1 LPPEPAP
8 GYIELNGSKRFSL
21 GREMENRIDTKT
33 SRMLVLFSF
42 AMFVQTTTALSVIGV
57 LPALTAEWGVPPE
70 RGALLVTAFG
80 ATFALSAP
88 VLQMLVGHWVR
99 RTQILIG
106 LSVMTAGAVAFSLA
120 PAYGAL
126 FAARVVMG
134 LGAAL
139 LSPVLLA
146 LATRMVAP
154 RQQGAALAVVSMG
167 ISIATVIGVPMSSWL
182 ASHAGPRA
190 LYGAIAL
197 LLASTAAAIAL
208 FTRDASQGERVSA
221 RQAWALLRRPATI
234 GGLLVIFL
242 ITSGLFSTYAMITP
256 ILRDAYGAGPRAIS
270 AALFLY
276 GVSGLMGNFF
286 VRSASARWSAEALLR
301 GAMIVLMAIFASLLA
316 LPVSLPI
323 LLIGMVAWPFVA
335 DIVWPSQQR
344 RMVELE
350 PAFRGIALA
359 LSSSFLFLGMGF
371 GSAVGGA
378 AYAAHGLGATLAA
391 SIILIGLGL
400 GALAFSMRAARLRA
414 VKASTAAAEG
424 RALSSAV
431 GAAAAETAAAAE
443 SVREARRAA

>member
-1 LPPEPAP
+1 LPPECVP
-8 GYIELNGSKRFSL
+8 GYIELNGSKRFNL
-21 GREMENRIDTKT
+21 GRDMEIRIDKKT
-33 SRMLVLFSF
+33 SRMLALFSF
-42 AMFVQTTTALSVIGV
+42 AMFVQTTTALSVIGA
-57 LPALTAEWGVPPE
+57 LPSLAAEWGVPPE

-106 LSVMTAGAVAFSLA
+106 LSVMTIGAVGFSLA
-120 PAYGAL
+120 PGYGWL
-126 FAARVVMG
+126 FAARVFMG

-139 LSPVLLA
+139 LSPVMLA
-146 LATRMVAP
+146 LATRMVP
-154 RQQGAALAVVSMG
+154 SRQQGTALAVVSMG

-182 ASHAGPRA
+182 ADHAGPRA

-197 LLASTAAAIAL
+197 LLASTGAAIAL
-208 FTRDASQGERVSA
+208 FARDRSQGERVSA
-221 RQAWALLRRPATI
+221 LQAWALLRRPATFS
-234 GGLLVIFL
+234 GLLVIFL

-270 AALFLY
+270 AALLLY
-276 GVSGLMGNFF
+276 GVSGLFGNVF
-286 VRSASARWSAEALLR
+286 VRGASARWSAEALLR

-359 LSSSFLFLGMGF
+359 LSSSFLFLGMAF

-378 AYAAHGLGATLAA
+378 AYAARGLGATLAA
-391 SIILIGLGL
+391 SIVLIALGL
-400 GALAFSMRAARLRA
+400 GALAFSMRSARLRA
-414 VKASTAAAEG
+414 AKPSITES
-424 RALSSAV
+424 RALS
-431 GAAAAETAAAAE
+431 AAAETAAAAE
-443 SVREARRAA
+443 PIREARQAA